1 MRITENQEVMV
12 NFLGANLTKIVKHS
26 NDSSETVTK
35 CLSVFGNLF
44 GLEFKRLKYL
54 QQLLLTINKE
64 KNQINRLN
72 VFQVSNKNQRAILV
86 F

>member
-35 CLSVFGNLF
+35 CLSVFDNLF
-44 GLEFKRLKYL
+44 GLEF
-54 QQLLLTINKE
+54 
-64 KNQINRLN
+64 
-72 VFQVSNKNQRAILV
+72 
-86 F
+86 

>member
-35 CLSVFGNLF
+35 CLSVFDNLF
-44 GLEFKRLKYL
+44 GLEFKRLKGISSNCYS
-54 QQLLLTINKE
+54 QLTKKKIRS
-64 KNQINRLN
+64 IG
-72 VFQVSNKNQRAILV
+72 
-86 F
+86 